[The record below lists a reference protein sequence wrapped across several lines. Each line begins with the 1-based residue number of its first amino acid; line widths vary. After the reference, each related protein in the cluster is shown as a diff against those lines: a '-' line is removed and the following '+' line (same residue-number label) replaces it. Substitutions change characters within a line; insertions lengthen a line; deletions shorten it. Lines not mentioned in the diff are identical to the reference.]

1 MDIQSPGLLPSIT
14 EKIGRFF
21 GGIYENRRYRSC
33 PSSHLSGVDKEN
45 AVAFKLDDTAAHGHI
60 GLIQDI
66 WSWLANA
73 MHF

>member
-14 EKIGRFF
+14 EKIERLF
-21 GGIYENRRYRSC
+21 GGIYENRRYGFCS
-33 PSSHLSGVDKEN
+33 SSHLTRVDKEN

-60 GLIQDI
+60 ELIQDI
-66 WSWLANA
+66 WSWLAKA